1 MEEITH
7 ASIRFLLYGILFG
20 MLIIMLLDTIKTRKS
35 KKANTK
41 LLTNINK
48 LDKANGITKNKG

>member
-7 ASIRFLLYGILFG
+7 VSIRFLLYGVLFG
-20 MLIIMLLDTIKTRKS
+20 MLVIMLLDTITKIRS
-35 KKANTK
+35 KKENTK

-48 LDKANGITKNKG
+48 FDKANGITKNKG

>member
-7 ASIRFLLYGILFG
+7 VSIRFLLYGVLFG
-20 MLIIMLLDTIKTRKS
+20 MLVIMLLDTIAKLRS
-35 KKANTK
+35 KKSNAK

-48 LDKANGITKNKG
+48 FDKANGITKNKG